1 MNITKEHLMDLLAQF
16 APNPYL
22 QAALIVLVFIG
33 LAKIL
38 DLIVIRFIKGWLEK
52 TTFDLD
58 DTVLNIT

>member
-1 MNITKEHLMDLLAQF
+1 MDITKEHLMNLLAQF

-22 QAALIVLVFIG
+22 QAIVIILVFIG

-52 TTFDLD
+52 TTCLG
-58 DTVLNIT
+58 